1 MTRHILPDLPYPSDA
16 LEPYIDAETMEI
28 HHGKHHAAY
37 VDKLNAALDKY
48 PELFE
53 PSIEELML
61 NLPSIPE
68 AIQTDVLNHGG
79 GHANHSFFWPLLGKN
94 KGGAPVGELKKAID
108 KSFGSFENFKAQF
121 HAVSLKHFGSGW
133 AWLSAGRFGNLLVH
147 CSPNQRNPLMH
158 GLIPVVGLDV
168 WEHAYYLKYRNR
180 RADYVD
186 AFWNVL
192 DWERAESNYRDALRE
207 LDAQ

>member
-1 MTRHILPDLPYPSDA
+1 MSKHYLPDLPYSSDA

-28 HHGKHHAAY
+28 HYGKHHRAY

-53 PSIEELML
+53 PSIEDLVL
-61 NLPSIPE
+61 NLASIPE
-68 AIQTDVLNHGG
+68 EIRADVHNHGG

-94 KGGAPVGELKKAID
+94 KGGRPVGELKKAVD
-108 KSFGSFENFKAQF
+108 KSFGSFENFKEQF
-121 HAVSLKHFGSGW
+121 HATSLKQFGSGW
-133 AWLSAGRFGNLLVH
+133 AWLSVGRFGNLLVH
-147 CSPNQRNPLMH
+147 SSPNQDNPRML

-180 RADYVD
+180 RADYVS
-186 AFWNVL
+186 AFWEVL
-192 DWERAESNYRDALRE
+192 DWERAESNYRNAFRE
-207 LDAQ
+207 QSGR